1 MYKLRN
7 MKNFIL
13 IISLLII
20 IPLSGD
26 ESENKGCH
34 SRKTETPENKSKDKD
49 ENSEL
54 NKEHKNK
61 KSSAGSSSEI
71 YCCP

>member
-1 MYKLRN
+1 

-13 IISLLII
+13 IISFLII
-20 IPLSGD
+20 IPFSGE

-34 SRKTETPENKSKDKD
+34 SQKTETSKNDSKLKD

-54 NKEHKNK
+54 NNEHKIK

-71 YCCP
+71 FCYPYLGVE